1 MNPTP
6 LFARNRTARFAG
18 STALLCLVLTSGI
31 ATTAVAQDDEAVLEE
46 IVVVSQKREQ
56 TLQSLPVAV
65 SVVSQSALDEAQVLD
80 IKDLQSLV
88 PSLRVSQLQASGN
101 TTFIIRGFGNGANNA
116 GIEPSVAVYID
127 GVYRSRAAAALADF
141 PNLERIEV
149 IKGPQSTLFGK
160 NASAGVIN
168 VVTAKPNLDETAG
181 SVSVTAGDYSQL
193 ILKGDVSGPLSDTV
207 GFSLSGSYNQRDGYY
222 ENLTTGGELNE
233 INRSGVRG
241 QLLFTPNDRFE
252 ARFIADFDTLDEAC
266 CGVANIENGPTGA
279 AIGLVGGALVPD
291 APFAYEGFYDFDP
304 TNEIDNSGFSLQLD
318 YGLNDNV
325 TLTSITAL
333 REQDR
338 FDNVDVDFTS
348 ARLIS
353 DETGNLTDTQIDT
366 FTQELRLSGSTDT
379 FQWVVG
385 GFYFD
390 EDVDQRS
397 GIIYGDAFR
406 SYADILTILQTGG
419 TPGVD
424 PSPLAAIEAGLGLPG
439 GTFFAEGQGNTEF
452 ATLTNTATSLFGQVD
467 FDLGDRAT
475 VTLGVAY
482 VKDEKDAT
490 LNITGTDVFSALSLE
505 EVGFGLAFQ
514 TVTGLPATPDNIT
527 AFAMMDPAGFAAL
540 QTLSVTECS
549 AAAPPPNCNELL
561 ALRPLQFLPPIVNYP
576 NAVESGSSDD
586 DDTTWT
592 VRFAYDLT
600 DQVNVYASAGTGFK
614 ATSWNLSRDSR
625 PFASDIGELVN
636 AGLGVNNLVAGTRF
650 AGPEESTLYEL
661 GLKSRFDN
669 VVLNVAVFDQ
679 EIEGFQQNLFVG
691 TGFVL
696 ANAGK
701 QSTTGIE
708 LDMLWAPTANLELS
722 FSSMFLDPEYDSF
735 PLGNGPDGPV
745 DLSGTAPAGIS
756 ETSITAAARYGF
768 DLLNGRG
775 FARAEYYYESDVQV
789 IENVSKDLASREVST
804 INASAGIRW
813 DNGFEATIWARNLN
827 DDEYLQSAF
836 PSVAQEGSF
845 SGYPNIPR
853 TWGVTLRYFFD

>member
-1 MNPTP
+1 MNRTP

-18 STALLCLVLTSGI
+18 PATLLCLVLTSGV
-31 ATTAVAQDDEAVLEE
+31 ATTATAQEEAVLEE

-168 VVTAKPNLDETAG
+168 VVTAKPGLDEHTG
-181 SVSVTAGDYSQL
+181 SVSVTAGDYSQV
-193 ILKGDVSGPLSDTV
+193 ILKGDISGPLSDTV

-241 QLLFTPNDRFE
+241 QLLFAPNDRFE

-266 CGVANIENGPTGA
+266 CGVANIQNGPTGA

-318 YGLNDNV
+318 YDLNDNV

-353 DETGNLTDTQIDT
+353 DQTGNLTDTQIDT
-366 FTQELRLSGSTDT
+366 LTQELRLSGSTDA
-379 FQWVVG
+379 FEWVVG

-390 EDVDQRS
+390 EEVDQRS

-406 SYADILTILQTGG
+406 GYADVLTTLATGG
-419 TPGVD
+419 TPGAG
-424 PSPLAAIEAGLGLPG
+424 PSPLDALEVGLGLPAG
-439 GTFFAEGQGNTEF
+439 AFFAEGQGNTEF
-452 ATLTNTATSLFGQVD
+452 ATLDNTATSLFGQVD
-467 FDLGDRAT
+467 FNLGDRAT
-475 VTLGVAY
+475 VTLGIAY
-482 VKDEKDAT
+482 VEDEKDAT
-490 LNITGTDVFSALSLE
+490 LNITGTDAFSALDLQQ
-505 EVGFGLAFQ
+505 VGFGLAFQ
-514 TVTGLPATPDNIT
+514 QTTMLPPTPENIA
-527 AFAMMDPAGFAAL
+527 AFAMANPAGFAAL
-540 QTLSVTECS
+540 QAVSMTECT
-549 AAAPPPNCNELL
+549 AATVPNCNQLL
-561 ALRPLQFLPPIVNYP
+561 ALTPLQFLPPIVNYP

-625 PFASDIGELVN
+625 PFASDIDALNN

-669 VVLNVAVFDQ
+669 VILNVAVFDQ

-691 TGFVL
+691 TGFIL

-708 LDMLWAPTANLELS
+708 LDVLWAPTADLELS

-756 ETSITAAARYGF
+756 ETSITTSARYGF

-775 FARAEYYYESDVQV
+775 FVRAEYYYESDVQV
-789 IENVSKDLASREVST
+789 IENVSEDLASREVST

-813 DNGFEATIWARNLN
+813 DNGFEATVWARNLN

-836 PSVAQEGSF
+836 PSVAQDGSF

>member
-1 MNPTP
+1 MNRTP
-6 LFARNRTARFAG
+6 LFVRKRTARFAG
-18 STALLCLVLTSGI
+18 SATLLCLVLTSGI
-31 ATTAVAQDDEAVLEE
+31 ATTAMAQDDAVLEE

-168 VVTAKPNLDETAG
+168 VVTAKPNTDETTG

-193 ILKGDVSGPLSDTV
+193 ILKGDISGPLSDTV

-241 QLLFTPNDRFE
+241 QLLFTPSDRFE

-266 CGVANIENGPTGA
+266 CGVANIQNGPTGA
-279 AIGLVGGALVPD
+279 AIGLVGGALVPN

-318 YGLNDNV
+318 YDLNDNV

-353 DETGNLTDTQIDT
+353 DDTGNLTDTQIDT
-366 FTQELRLSGSTDT
+366 LTQEIRLSGSTDT
-379 FQWVVG
+379 FEWVVG

-390 EDVDQRS
+390 EEVDQRS

-406 SYADILTILQTGG
+406 GYADILTILATGG

-424 PSPLAAIEAGLGLPG
+424 PSPLAALEAGLGLPG
-439 GTFFAEGQGNTEF
+439 GLFFAEGQGNTEF
-452 ATLTNTATSLFGQVD
+452 ATLDNTATSLFGQVD
-467 FDLGDRAT
+467 FNLGDRAT

-482 VKDEKDAT
+482 VEDEKDAT
-490 LNITGTDVFSALSLE
+490 LNITGSDAFSALDLQ

-514 TVTGLPATPDNIT
+514 TVTGLPPTPDNINT
-527 AFAMMDPAGFAAL
+527 IAMMNPALIGQL
-540 QTLSVTECS
+540 QTVSMTACS

-561 ALRPLQFLPPIVNYP
+561 ALTPLQFLPPIVNYP

-625 PFASDIGELVN
+625 PFASDIAALEN

-650 AGPEESTLYEL
+650 AGPEESTLYEI

-669 VVLNVAVFDQ
+669 VILNVAVFDQ

-756 ETSITAAARYGF
+756 ETSITTSARYGF

-775 FARAEYYYESDVQV
+775 FVRGEYYYESDVQV
-789 IENVSKDLASREVST
+789 IENVSSDLASREVST

-836 PSVAQEGSF
+836 PSVAQDGSF

-853 TWGVTLRYFFD
+853 TWGITLRYFFD